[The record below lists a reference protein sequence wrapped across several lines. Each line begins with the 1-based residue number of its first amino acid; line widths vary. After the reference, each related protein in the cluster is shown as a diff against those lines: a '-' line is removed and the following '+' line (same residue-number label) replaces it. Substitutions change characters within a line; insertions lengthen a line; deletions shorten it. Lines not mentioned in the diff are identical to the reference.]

1 MADELPPSLFNILRE
16 DLKTMGERLD
26 KLVTAEAFATERRRV
41 DDKFADQG
49 RDIQA
54 EKQERVADVLELTGR
69 IDAVSKSAKETK
81 ETQEARRVTFRQG
94 MQIALVSVLGGG
106 VISIVVLIVQNTAHL
121 G

>member
-26 KLVTAEAFATERRRV
+26 KLVTAEAFTTERKRV

-49 RDIQA
+49 RDIQT
-54 EKQERVADVLELTGR
+54 EKREREADVLELTTR
-69 IDAVSKSAKETK
+69 IEAATNSAKEAK

-94 MQIALVSVLGGG
+94 MQIAVVSVLGGG
-106 VISIVVLIVQNTAHL
+106 VVSLVILIVQNTAHL

>member
-1 MADELPPSLFNILRE
+1 MADELPPSLFNILRD

-41 DDKFADQG
+41 DDKFSDQG
-49 RDIQA
+49 RDITA
-54 EKQERVADVLELTGR
+54 ERTARELAVAELKGEIKTAN
-69 IDAVSKSAKETK
+69 DAASEAK